1 MILDLVNSTTS
12 DVHYT
17 IDKYPDG
24 QQSFQ
29 LVNVFK
35 SPVNYTTYQRKL
47 IDDLIIIKSPM
58 RNFMDVELIVAATQ
72 ALKGVG
78 TKKIGLFVPYFLG
91 GRSDRRFSYG
101 GIHYIKDVI
110 APIINSQDYEVV
122 YVLDPHSD
130 VLESCINNLE
140 KINNFE
146 LVKMALDDN
155 EGFSDNVVLVSP
167 DAGAYKKIFDVA
179 QEFGI
184 ENIVT
189 ATKVR
194 DLKTGKIVETRV
206 DGIDK
211 YNDDVDFIIV
221 DDICDGGR
229 TFIEIAKI
237 LKEKFALSKIKLVIS
252 HGIFSQ
258 GFKVFDGLVD
268 KIYTTDSY
276 KEHKN
281 TNFVKVLNLKQIP
294 E

>member
-1 MILDLVNSTTS
+1 MILDLVNSVTS
-12 DVHYT
+12 NVQYD

-24 QQSFQ
+24 QQSIQ
-29 LVNVFK
+29 IKTYRANVNR
-35 SPVNYTTYQRKL
+35 TTYEREL
-47 IDDLIIIKSPM
+47 REDLIIIKSRM
-58 RNFMDVELIVAATQ
+58 SNFMDVELIIAATQ
-72 ALKGVG
+72 ALRGAG

-91 GRSDRRFSYG
+91 ARSDRRFSYG
-101 GIHYIKDVI
+101 GVHYLKDVI
-110 APIINSQDYEVV
+110 APIINSQNYEVV

-130 VLESCINNLE
+130 VLEGCINNLE

-146 LVKMALDDN
+146 LVKMALNDN

-184 ENIVT
+184 EDIVT

-194 DLKTGKIVETRV
+194 DLKTGKIIETRV

-237 LKEKFALSKIKLVIS
+237 LKEKFMLSKIKLVVS

-276 KEHKN
+276 KQHKS
-281 TNFVKVLNLKQIP
+281 TNFVKVLNLKQIHK
-294 E
+294 

>member
-1 MILDLVNSTTS
+1 MILDLVNSTKS

-24 QQSFQ
+24 QQSIQ
-29 LVNVFK
+29 IKTYKANVNL
-35 SPVNYTTYQRKL
+35 TTYERKL
-47 IDDLIIIKSPM
+47 REDLIMIKSHM
-58 RNFMDVELIVAATQ
+58 RNFMDVELIIAATQ
-72 ALKGVG
+72 SLRGAG
-78 TKKIGLFVPYFLG
+78 TKKIGLYVPYFLG
-91 GRSDRRFSYG
+91 ARSDRRFSYG
-101 GIHYIKDVI
+101 GVHYLKDVI
-110 APIINSQDYEVV
+110 APIINSQNYEVV

-130 VLESCINNLE
+130 VLEACINNLE

-146 LVKMALDDN
+146 LVQMALNDN
-155 EGFSDNVVLVSP
+155 RGFSDNVVLVSP

-179 QEFGI
+179 QEFNI

-194 DLKTGKIVETRV
+194 DLKTGKIIETRV

-237 LKEKFALSKIKLVIS
+237 LKEKFMLSKIKLVVS

-276 KEHKN
+276 KEHKS
-281 TNFVKVLNLKQIP
+281 TNFVKVLNLKEIRK
-294 E
+294 

>member
-1 MILDLVNSTTS
+1 MILDLVNSVTS
-12 DVHYT
+12 NVGYT

-24 QQSFQ
+24 QQAIQ
-29 LVNVFK
+29 IE
-35 SPVNYTTYQRKL
+35 TYENKL
-47 IDDLIIIKSPM
+47 REDLIMIKSHM
-58 RNFMDVELIVAATQ
+58 RDFMDVEIIIAATQ
-72 ALKGVG
+72 ALRGMG

-91 GRSDRRFSYG
+91 ARSDRRFSYG
-101 GIHYIKDVI
+101 GVHYIKDVI
-110 APIINSQDYEVV
+110 APIINSQNYEVV

-130 VLESCINNLE
+130 VLEGCINNLE

-146 LVKMALDDN
+146 LVKMALNDN
-155 EGFSDNVVLVSP
+155 RGFSDNVVLVSP

-194 DLKTGKIVETRV
+194 DLKTGKIIETRV

-237 LKEKFALSKIKLVIS
+237 LKEKFILSKIKLVVS

-258 GFKVFDGLVD
+258 GFEVFDGLVD

-276 KEHKN
+276 KQHKS
-281 TNFVKVLNLKQIP
+281 TNFVKVLNLKEIRK
-294 E
+294 